1 MKKVH
6 HQIFRPTKLNS
17 IWQSVEINYVV
28 YIHNF
33 MSQIFGVPKSSFLLI
48 FHKWSYHGIQFHFA
62 SHTKV
67 RGIMS
72 PAWWSISI
80 SIHTYVYIY
89 YLWSY
94 QDRRIVICVNIIV
107 LLLLNTYIFWSDLR
121 IAELTVNLKSKMILQ
136 QVWDQVLILRK
147 IWLL

>member
-1 MKKVH
+1 MNEVY

-17 IWQSVEINYVV
+17 IWQDVEINYVV

-48 FHKWSYHGIQFHFA
+48 FHKWSYHGIQFHFCG
-62 SHTKV
+62 SYH
-67 RGIMS
+67 GPGCNEPCLMI
-72 PAWWSISI
+72 
-80 SIHTYVYIY
+80 YYIY
-89 YLWSY
+89 IPCDYT
-94 QDRRIVICVNIIV
+94 RIGVWITSHLCKYWRFTSIKHF
-107 LLLLNTYIFWSDLR
+107 IFWLDLR
-121 IAELTVNLKSKMILQ
+121 IAELTVNLKSKIILQ

>member
-80 SIHTYVYIY
+80 SIYIYIYIYVYIPN
-89 YLWSY
+89 LSRNCF
-94 QDRRIVICVNIIV
+94 DGICVILPFYFN
-107 LLLLNTYIFWSDLR
+107 WSFDILIRSKNCR
-121 IAELTVNLKSKMILQ
+121 IDGKSQK
-136 QVWDQVLILRK
+136 
-147 IWLL
+147 